1 MEAALDEPTRLEVD
15 GSVLRVYGFEFP
27 PSMNPSPPTDAR
39 SFRERSKA
47 SFSVRPLSKVAVES
61 PPHTRRARAGGPS
74 PPPAAAP
81 THSWK
86 L

>member
-15 GSVLRVYGFEFP
+15 GSILRVYGFEFP

-47 SFSVRPLSKVAVES
+47 SFSVRPLSKVAVEKDLPREPS
-61 PPHTRRARAGGPS
+61 RAS
-74 PPPAAAP
+74 
-81 THSWK
+81 
-86 L
+86 